1 VGVSHLQLRELPP
14 GSVVA
19 RSSSSVY
26 KEGQMGGEQLLRAE
40 RAPTGDGAQEGQ
52 ESALCDITST
62 LS

>member
-1 VGVSHLQLRELPP
+1 
-14 GSVVA
+14 
-19 RSSSSVY
+19 VY

-40 RAPTGDGAQEGQ
+40 RASTGDGAQEGQ